1 MRSKLLSTMVAASLA
16 LPLAAAAA
24 DNVTYSSADLA
35 YVTTDIAGVDEDLD
49 GFALRGSL
57 EVTEQ
62 AFIFCTYADQTA
74 ESGGV
79 DVDYTNFTLGGG
91 YAQVVEDTVRI
102 HATTAR
108 VAIEAR
114 TAAHH

>member
-24 DNVTYSSADLA
+24 DNVNYSYADLA
-35 YVTTDIAGVDEDLD
+35 YVTTDIDGVDEELD
-49 GFALRGSL
+49 GFALRGSF

-62 AFIFCTYADQTA
+62 AFLFGSYTDQTA

-91 YAQVVEDTVRI
+91 YAWPLSDTTDLYGKLGYVS
-102 HATTAR
+102 A
-108 VAIEAR
+108 
-114 TAAHH
+114 